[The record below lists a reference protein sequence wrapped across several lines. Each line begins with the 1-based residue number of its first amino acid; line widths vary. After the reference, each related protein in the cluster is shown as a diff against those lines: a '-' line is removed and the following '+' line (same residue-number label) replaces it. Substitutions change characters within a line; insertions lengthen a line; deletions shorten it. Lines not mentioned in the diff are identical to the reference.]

1 MPNNVFAAIHFSN
14 FLKLGIF
21 VFITIKRDFT
31 ARVFKFVM
39 NGIPW
44 TSEDQNL
51 SKTISKKYEVKI
63 EEW

>member
-1 MPNNVFAAIHFSN
+1 MPNNVFAATHFSN

-31 ARVFKFVM
+31 ARVSKFVM

-44 TSEDQNL
+44 TSEDQIL

-63 EEW
+63 EE